1 MTLSLLPP
9 AAVPTAPRD
18 DAALLGQITALET
31 LCATLRTENDRLK
44 SMLVTDELTGL
55 ANRAGFETAFATE
68 QDRLKRGQSPGGLV
82 IMIDLDRFK
91 TINDTLGHAAGDQ
104 ALRTIADAL
113 RAHTRAMDTPAR
125 LSGDEFAVLLAGVA
139 PGAAIGRAQH
149 LSLTLNRL
157 TFDFNDAPVRLGAS
171 LGVRVMNTTDTC
183 AALLAKADALM
194 YAHKRRHTTSATT
207 PPRGLHAVLS
217 GKSSA
222 HDGDDDTATRTIG
235 GLLGVDVLNRLS
247 GENIIS

>member
-9 AAVPTAPRD
+9 PPTPQAD
-18 DAALLGQITALET
+18 EAALLGQISALEQF
-31 LCATLRTENDRLK
+31 CADLRTENGRLK

-55 ANRAGFETAFATE
+55 ANRRGFETAFIAE

-104 ALRTIADAL
+104 ALQTIAQAL
-113 RAHTRAMDTPAR
+113 RALTRTMDTPAR

-139 PGAAIGRAQH
+139 PGAAIDRAQH

-157 TFDFNDAPVRLGAS
+157 SFEWQDKMVRLGAS
-171 LGVRVMNTTDTC
+171 LGVRVMNTTDSC

-194 YAHKRRHTTSATT
+194 YAHKRRHTPAT
-207 PPRGLHAVLS
+207 PPRGAKVLLS
-217 GKSSA
+217 PSPL
-222 HDGDDDTATRTIG
+222 DDLDVPTIG
-235 GLLGVDVLNRLS
+235 GLLGVEILGRLTA
-247 GENIIS
+247 EHPVA